1 MNTLTVSESDL
12 RIAAAALSAGKLVA
26 FPTETVYG
34 LGANAYDSQA
44 LARVFEAKRRPAF
57 DPLIMHIADLANDAN
72 GTAIATTVNAI
83 LAALEG
89 VGIVA
94 SS

>member
-1 MNTLTVSESDL
+1 MSYGTKIYKKQGGGELVVESGGK
-12 RIAAAALSAGKLVA
+12 ITKAGTQAA
-26 FPTETVYG
+26 
-34 LGANAYDSQA
+34 
-44 LARVFEAKRRPAF
+44 
-57 DPLIMHIADLANDAN
+57 HIADLANDAN
-72 GTAIATTVNAI
+72 GTAIATAVNAI